1 MSGDENSKATT
12 NLDFQLIERPIN
24 TLLAAAANT
33 IERACPVELS
43 RVPWAQP
50 LFLVAVRVATVTYR
64 TIRHICAN
72 LPKDHASP
80 VEYSISVP
88 PLNRSV
94 LDIILTLMF
103 ILEDPDQRCG
113 WYFKAGWRESRLNYE
128 KHLTNYGD
136 SPDWQPWLTVVLD
149 HLHKGK
155 AFFGITPDQE
165 ANPSTIPSWPNPG
178 AMKSYGVRKDDA
190 TPAGRNF
197 MKYLDDWY
205 YKELSVQSHLSAFG
219 FETRGGILIK
229 GLPPDEDATRELQ
242 RFRSIQVSKS
252 VTLTMIFL
260 SELELG
266 LHLGFQERIKYV
278 WTILAAHALE
288 AKEIYELRYAS
299 AL

>member
-1 MSGDENSKATT
+1 MSGDENSNETRK
-12 NLDFQLIERPIN
+12 LDFKIIERPID
-24 TLLAAAANT
+24 TLLAAAANK

-64 TIRHICAN
+64 TVRLICAN
-72 LPKDHASP
+72 APNTQASP

-88 PLNRSV
+88 PLNRSL
-94 LDIILTLMF
+94 LDTIFTLMF
-103 ILEDPDQRCG
+103 ILEDPDQRCA

-128 KHLTNYGD
+128 KHLATYGD
-136 SPDWQPWLTVVLD
+136 SPDWQSWLTVVRD
-149 HLHKGK
+149 HVQKGK
-155 AFFGITPDQE
+155 IFFGITADQE
-165 ANPSTIPSWPNPG
+165 ANPSAIRSWPNPG
-178 AMKSYGVRKDDA
+178 AMKSYGLKKDDA
-190 TPAGRNF
+190 LTAGRKF
-197 MKYLDDWY
+197 MNYLDDWY

-229 GLPPDEDATRELQ
+229 GLPPDEDTAGELQ

-260 SELELG
+260 SELELD
-266 LHLGFQERIKYV
+266 LHLGFQERIKYI